1 MRDLIPPT
9 RLLRWAEQGSL
20 AAVGGAQMRSGGPS
34 LHSGEGQHSASGGV
48 RGGGPVAKPNDPA
61 VAR

>member
-48 RGGGPVAKPNDPA
+48 RGGVP
-61 VAR
+61 